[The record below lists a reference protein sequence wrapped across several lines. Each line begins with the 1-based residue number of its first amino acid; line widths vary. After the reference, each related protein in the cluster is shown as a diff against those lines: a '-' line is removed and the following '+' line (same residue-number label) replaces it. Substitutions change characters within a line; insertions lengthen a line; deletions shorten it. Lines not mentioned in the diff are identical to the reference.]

1 MPTAPNAY
9 ERDYSDGFA
18 QVANP
23 ALKGEHIDTLEL
35 VADHRARHD
44 LNLRVSAYQWSMRD
58 LVVLGIDPVSGLPQY
73 QSGDRVKTKGL
84 ELSADKTWD
93 WGGPPARQPFVAAP
107 RHGTLHGRRNERLH
121 LQAV

>member
-44 LNLRVSAYQWSMRD
+44 LNLRVSAYQ
-58 LVVLGIDPVSGLPQY
+58 
-73 QSGDRVKTKGL
+73 
-84 ELSADKTWD
+84 
-93 WGGPPARQPFVAAP
+93 
-107 RHGTLHGRRNERLH
+107 
-121 LQAV
+121 